1 MKKLIVLV
9 ASVFMLQACDDGDL
23 TLETFNFNNETVQ
36 ECNDLLYVVNEKEI
50 IILNIPTSNFIN
62 EATEIGTPRTYTLT
76 SNEQLIYRLYDGNV
90 SSATIC
96 STIPPASPSTVEEYK
111 AQAGGEVQI
120 ITTVLPVVNETTKS
134 TSITYTHQIK
144 LINVQFV
151 NGNKTLNYQ
160 EFLFGNYTSQ
170 VNTLSFNFSSN
181 NGVQCTAN
189 ANNLYKNSSTQLLA
203 IDFPDHLL
211 PTTPGS
217 TSISLDSNN
226 TITYKMFSG
235 GTLTNTEICSSTSP
249 NSPFVI
255 EEEWIATEGT
265 INIVTTAVTGTN
277 GLPAFLYEITFSNI
291 TYRKGDL
298 SFTHDT
304 FDFGEFLTN

>member
-1 MKKLIVLV
+1 MKKLIVIV

-23 TLETFNFNNETVQ
+23 TLEKFNFNNETVQ

-50 IILNIPTSNFIN
+50 IILNIPASNFIN
-62 EATEIGTPRTYTLT
+62 EATAIGTPRTYTLT

-90 SSATIC
+90 SGSTIC
-96 STIPPASPSTVEEYK
+96 STIPPASPNTVEEYK
-111 AQAGGEVQI
+111 AQAGGEIQI

-134 TSITYTHQIK
+134 TTITYTHQIK

-151 NGNKTLNYQ
+151 NGDKILNYQ
-160 EFLFGNYTSQ
+160 DFLFGNYTSR
-170 VNTLSFNFSSN
+170 VNTLGFNFSSN

-189 ANNLYKNSSTQLLA
+189 NLYKNNSTQLLA
-203 IDFPDHLL
+203 FDFPDYIL
-211 PTTPGS
+211 PTTPGT
-217 TSISLDSNN
+217 TSISLDGNN

-235 GTLTNTEICSSTSP
+235 GTLTNAEICSPTSP
-249 NSPFVI
+249 NSPFII

-265 INIVTTAVTGTN
+265 IEIVTTAVTGSN
-277 GLPAFLYEITFSNI
+277 NLPALLYEITFTNI
-291 TYRKGDL
+291 IYRKGDL